1 MKMKQEKIRLIEG
14 EYKSDEED
22 KDFLIPV
29 INSKHINTNQA
40 IDKQKLML
48 AMSENVFCE
57 ENKHSILQNNLWRLN
72 DSVTRDQINLFNKKL
87 QLVTNIITE
96 SQRDIIVCSTICV
109 IIVILQYIISSISF
123 SSDGLGMTTMAFG
136 GVAGQ

>member
-1 MKMKQEKIRLIEG
+1 MIEG